1 MYIFFINFQI
11 KISFLSIFLTQSR
24 FFLDFRLFEQV
35 YLKGEL
41 GIFSLKKV
49 LLSLF
54 QFSAKFLFDRFISLF
69 NSFIPLLAL
78 QMLYFRLRF
87 YSAFVKKTYT

>member
-49 LLSLF
+49 LLLS
-54 QFSAKFLFDRFISLF
+54 FSVLSKV
-69 NSFIPLLAL
+69 SF
-78 QMLYFRLRF
+78 
-87 YSAFVKKTYT
+87 

>member
-41 GIFSLKKV
+41 GIFSRKKV
-49 LLSLF
+49 LLLS
-54 QFSAKFLFDRFISLF
+54 FSVLSKVPF
-69 NSFIPLLAL
+69 
-78 QMLYFRLRF
+78 
-87 YSAFVKKTYT
+87 

>member
-24 FFLDFRLFEQV
+24 FFIDFRLFEQV
-35 YLKGEL
+35 YLKDAL

-49 LLSLF
+49 LLLS
-54 QFSAKFLFDRFISLF
+54 FSVLSKVPF
-69 NSFIPLLAL
+69 
-78 QMLYFRLRF
+78 
-87 YSAFVKKTYT
+87 

>member
-11 KISFLSIFLTQSR
+11 KISFLSIFLTQTR

-35 YLKGEL
+35 YLKGKL

-49 LLSLF
+49 LFLS
-54 QFSAKFLFDRFISLF
+54 FSVLSKVPF
-69 NSFIPLLAL
+69 
-78 QMLYFRLRF
+78 
-87 YSAFVKKTYT
+87 

>member
-1 MYIFFINFQI
+1 
-11 KISFLSIFLTQSR
+11 LSIFLTQSR

-49 LLSLF
+49 LLLS
-54 QFSAKFLFDRFISLF
+54 FSVLSKVPF
-69 NSFIPLLAL
+69 
-78 QMLYFRLRF
+78 
-87 YSAFVKKTYT
+87 

>member
-24 FFLDFRLFEQV
+24 FFIDFRLFKQV

-49 LLSLF
+49 LLLS
-54 QFSAKFLFDRFISLF
+54 FSVLSKVPF
-69 NSFIPLLAL
+69 
-78 QMLYFRLRF
+78 
-87 YSAFVKKTYT
+87 

>member
-24 FFLDFRLFEQV
+24 FFIDFRLFEQV

-41 GIFSLKKV
+41 SIFSLKKV
-49 LLSLF
+49 LLLS
-54 QFSAKFLFDRFISLF
+54 FSALSKVPF
-69 NSFIPLLAL
+69 
-78 QMLYFRLRF
+78 
-87 YSAFVKKTYT
+87 

>member
-1 MYIFFINFQI
+1 MYTFFVNFQI

-24 FFLDFRLFEQV
+24 FFIDFRLFEQV

-49 LLSLF
+49 LLLS
-54 QFSAKFLFDRFISLF
+54 FSVLSKVPF
-69 NSFIPLLAL
+69 
-78 QMLYFRLRF
+78 
-87 YSAFVKKTYT
+87 

>member
-24 FFLDFRLFEQV
+24 FFIDFRLFEQV
-35 YLKGEL
+35 YLKDEL

-49 LLSLF
+49 LLLS
-54 QFSAKFLFDRFISLF
+54 FSVLSKVPF
-69 NSFIPLLAL
+69 
-78 QMLYFRLRF
+78 
-87 YSAFVKKTYT
+87 

>member
-11 KISFLSIFLTQSR
+11 KINFLSIFLTQSR

-49 LLSLF
+49 LLLS
-54 QFSAKFLFDRFISLF
+54 FSVLSKVPF
-69 NSFIPLLAL
+69 
-78 QMLYFRLRF
+78 
-87 YSAFVKKTYT
+87 

>member
-49 LLSLF
+49 LL
-54 QFSAKFLFDRFISLF
+54 FSFSVLSKVPF
-69 NSFIPLLAL
+69 
-78 QMLYFRLRF
+78 
-87 YSAFVKKTYT
+87 

>member
-1 MYIFFINFQI
+1 MYTFFVNFQI

-49 LLSLF
+49 LLLS
-54 QFSAKFLFDRFISLF
+54 FSVLSKVPF
-69 NSFIPLLAL
+69 
-78 QMLYFRLRF
+78 
-87 YSAFVKKTYT
+87 

>member
-11 KISFLSIFLTQSR
+11 KISFLSIFLTMTR
-24 FFLDFRLFEQV
+24 FFIDFRLFEQV

-49 LLSLF
+49 LFLS
-54 QFSAKFLFDRFISLF
+54 FSVLSKVPF
-69 NSFIPLLAL
+69 
-78 QMLYFRLRF
+78 
-87 YSAFVKKTYT
+87 

>member
-35 YLKGEL
+35 YLKDEL

-49 LLSLF
+49 LFLS
-54 QFSAKFLFDRFISLF
+54 FSVLSKVPF
-69 NSFIPLLAL
+69 
-78 QMLYFRLRF
+78 
-87 YSAFVKKTYT
+87 

>member
-24 FFLDFRLFEQV
+24 FFIDFRLFGQST
-35 YLKGEL
+35 LKGEL

-49 LLSLF
+49 LLLS
-54 QFSAKFLFDRFISLF
+54 FSVLSKVPF
-69 NSFIPLLAL
+69 
-78 QMLYFRLRF
+78 
-87 YSAFVKKTYT
+87 